1 MSVVISK
8 GPRNLTT
15 VKKAI
20 EEPGG
25 LDRIASS
32 FDRALIKVNF
42 ITDKTWDSGAT
53 TDPLLVEG
61 LVTSAQEVFKEVYV
75 VETDAST
82 TNAEKAYVIT
92 GVKAVCERLGV
103 QFLNLRHENSQ
114 VELQIAHPETVSRIK
129 VAEIVTN
136 SAIISAAKMKTHSV
150 TGVTLGLKNM
160 FGLLST
166 KAKFKYHFKNMDKVI
181 SDICSV
187 LTPHF
192 SIIDGFI
199 AMEGNGPV
207 KGTPV
212 NMGVIVSGFDPV
224 AVDATTSRVMG
235 FNPNDILHILKSH
248 RRGLGEIEEER
259 INILGST
266 IQEVFRNFK
275 KPRSW
280 SPKSH
285 RD

>member
-8 GPRNLTT
+8 GQRNLAT
-15 VKKAI
+15 VKRAI
-20 EEPGG
+20 EEVGG
-25 LDRIASS
+25 LDQIASS
-32 FDRALIKVNF
+32 YDRVLIKVNF

-53 TDPLLVEG
+53 TDPILVEG
-61 LVTSAQEVFKEVYV
+61 LITSAQELFKEVFV

-82 TNAEKAYVIT
+82 TNAEKAYAIT
-92 GVKAVCERLGV
+92 GVKGVCERLGA
-103 QFLNLRHENSQ
+103 QFLNLRHEKPQ
-114 VELQIAHPETVSRIK
+114 VELQIPNPETVTKIK

-136 SAIISAAKMKTHSV
+136 SAIISAAKMKTHAV

-187 LTPHF
+187 LIPHF

-207 KGTPV
+207 GGTPV

-224 AVDATTSRVMG
+224 AVDATTSRIMG
-235 FNPNDILHILKSH
+235 FDPNNILHILNSH
-248 RRGLGEIEEER
+248 RRGLGEIEEQK
-259 INILGST
+259 ITILGST
-266 IQEVFRNFK
+266 IQDVLRNFK

-280 SPKSH
+280 SPKNP
-285 RD
+285 